1 MAISTCIQLSAIVA
15 NAAIAVVALCSHWNA
30 CIAIIALTRA
40 AESQHANPV
49 TFGRA
54 IIFMHWE
61 AEVICTL
68 GTSIILQPIIEVA
81 VVVSTP
87 LRSFLP
93 IIAVEIHQ
101 ILAVRTVN
109 GVAFHPPV
117 ELF

>member
-15 NAAIAVVALCSHWNA
+15 NTAIAVVAFRPTGNA
-30 CIAIIALTRA
+30 RLAVVTLACTAKSKHSAAVIIL
-40 AESQHANPV
+40 V
-49 TFGRA
+49 
-54 IIFMHWE
+54 HWE

-87 LRSFLP
+87 VRSFLP